1 MLHISHCCSYHCVHA
16 SVGGRGFA
24 AKQRHELSS
33 LEACNS
39 SQSNIKRQIMS
50 SDDFDALAMPTS
62 DLRHGHWTSSPFW
75 KYRVTNYFSETDSCR
90 NLFLL
95 IDHSKHD
102 DPQEK
107 GRNKNEGIQDY
118 SQAEPGFPSI
128 SCRYT
133 SCLGALYN

>member
-1 MLHISHCCSYHCVHA
+1 M
-16 SVGGRGFA
+16 
-24 AKQRHELSS
+24 SS

-95 IDHSKHD
+95 IDRSKHD

-133 SCLGALYN
+133 SCLGTVQLNQLPARGGNIRRNVVVLPPNDNHLLHARY